1 MNFIGK
7 RTLPGRWRGRAARRV
22 RQATT
27 EEVLTTGARGKHGG
41 KLAVGTRGAQ
51 RLARYQSS

>member
-7 RTLPGRWRGRAARRV
+7 RTLPGGWRGRVARRV

-27 EEVLTTGARGKHGG
+27 EEVLSTGVRGEHGE

-51 RLARYQSS
+51 RLAHYQSS